1 MTPAKLLIGLTGPAR
16 CGKSTAQTII
26 ADRFGLARINFADPL
41 KDGLGAMLGLNER
54 HLAGELKEAP
64 LPWLG
69 KSPRELMQTLGT
81 EWGRELVANDLWV
94 RVARQRL
101 ALMEDT
107 EGDAFQGAVFSDVRF
122 PQEADFIRRHGGT
135 VIHLYRTGNADVRPH
150 ISEAGIALH
159 KHDQLITNG
168 GDLDELNARLTIA
181 VEQMIDAGG
190 ATACF
195 A

>member
-1 MTPAKLLIGLTGPAR
+1 MTPTKLLIGLTGPAR
-16 CGKSTAQTII
+16 CGKSTAQSII
-26 ADRFGLARINFADPL
+26 ADRFGLARMNFADPL
-41 KDGLGAMLGLNER
+41 KDGLGPMLGLDER
-54 HLAGELKEAP
+54 HLSGELKEHP

-101 ALMEDT
+101 AQLEDA
-107 EGDAFQGAVFSDVRF
+107 EGEAFQGAVFSDVRF

-135 VIHLYRTGNADVRPH
+135 VIHLYRPGTAEVRPH
-150 ISEAGIALH
+150 ISEAGIPLH
-159 KHDQLITNG
+159 KRDQVITNG
-168 GDLDELNARLTIA
+168 GDLDELNARITLA
-181 VEQMIDAGG
+181 VEALIDAGG
-190 ATACF
+190 TTACF